1 MDEAQGGVKPDFW
14 TNRPGRSPVAAITR
28 RASARPEIPNSL
40 LRRYDRT

>member
-1 MDEAQGGVKPDFW
+1 MRRKAASSLISGRIGQAEA
-14 TNRPGRSPVAAITR
+14 PVAAITR